1 MYELAVNGQKY
12 PEINGQKYPEINFHP
27 FYYVFSKLFALFCCE
42 AAGDVKKGKAVD
54 AAVWAKAFSNGGLV
68 GCYGWM
74 FMDVYG

>member
-1 MYELAVNGQKY
+1 M
-12 PEINGQKYPEINFHP
+12 
-27 FYYVFSKLFALFCCE
+27 
-42 AAGDVKKGKAVD
+42 KKGKAVD